1 VTPLPMLL
9 PPLAAAA
16 GGCCGWCLQPLNGVG
31 EVPSSD
37 GVATGELSRLGVWE

>member
-1 VTPLPMLL
+1 MLL
-9 PPLAAAA
+9 PPLAAAAVAAAA